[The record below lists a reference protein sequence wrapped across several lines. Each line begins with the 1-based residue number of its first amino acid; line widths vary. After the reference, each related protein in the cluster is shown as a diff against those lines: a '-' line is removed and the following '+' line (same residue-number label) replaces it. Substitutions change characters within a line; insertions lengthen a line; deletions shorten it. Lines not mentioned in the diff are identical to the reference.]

1 MIVQE
6 HGVVYDLGGDLTS
19 VIGMRT
25 LQSSGTT
32 AVGNGDSGGPGYAL
46 VNVSGTLKRYAVSI
60 ISAIPGGSPATCT
73 GVPGDPAAGERKC
86 SATVYA
92 TSMPQIVSAL
102 GWTLTTTP

>member
-25 LQSSGTT
+25 MQSSGT
-32 AVGNGDSGGPGYAL
+32 
-46 VNVSGTLKRYAVSI
+46 
-60 ISAIPGGSPATCT
+60 PATCT
-73 GVPGDPAAGERKC
+73 GAPGDPAGGRKC

-92 TSMPQIVSAL
+92 TSVPQIASAL